1 MGCLLFHVVRRFAC
15 AFLIA
20 LPFQIQ
26 FSQGFTGLRKPRQRL
41 LEEDEAAWFLQKTS
55 LKQAAVSPY
64 FGLQK
69 ISCSLMAPFYN
80 SFMYFNSQCFRGR
93 LIYAKTCQY

>member
-1 MGCLLFHVVRRFAC
+1 MGCLLFHVVRRFAF

-55 LKQAAVSPY
+55 LRHAAVSPY

-69 ISCSLMAPFYN
+69 ISCS
-80 SFMYFNSQCFRGR
+80 
-93 LIYAKTCQY
+93 